1 MILED
6 KKEFFRLHAGLRLH
20 LSHFHD
26 NVSAVHNFH
35 SCHPVN
41 RLLYIREYAGNSA
54 YIYDYRADR
63 KFLMREHRL
72 YFYPCFREIDIFQ
85 ERNLAY
91 RSIHFNLELFGGG
104 DLFAGSPVRELSGTM
119 AEAVAE
125 LPADPWSVRD
135 CCRFN
140 AVLNELIAGLLE
152 GSEESSR
159 NPMLKNAR
167 YRELLDYVNEYL
179 SAELTVEELASF
191 MNMGRE
197 IFSRKFRA
205 DFGVAPKEFLTR
217 MLLRRASDL
226 LLTPNIRVKEVAA
239 RLKFRNEFYFSR
251 FFRKH
256 TNIPPGEYRRF
267 YRE

>member
-1 MILED
+1 MQMMPKNDRSLQA
-6 KKEFFRLHAGLRLH
+6 KETA
-20 LSHFHD
+20 
-26 NVSAVHNFH
+26 
-35 SCHPVN
+35 
-41 RLLYIREYAGNSA
+41 LLALAQGDPEFPAFLDR
-54 YIYDYRADR
+54 YRQA
-63 KFLMREHRL
+63 L
-72 YFYPCFREIDIFQ
+72 PQ
-85 ERNLAY
+85 
-91 RSIHFNLELFGGG
+91 
-104 DLFAGSPVRELSGTM
+104 
-119 AEAVAE
+119 VAE

-152 GSEESSR
+152 GGEESSR

-205 DFGVAPKEFLTR
+205 DFGLAPKEFLTR

-226 LLTPNIRVKEVAA
+226 LLAPNIRVKEVAA

>member
-85 ERNLAY
+85 A
-91 RSIHFNLELFGGG
+91 
-104 DLFAGSPVRELSGTM
+104 
-119 AEAVAE
+119 
-125 LPADPWSVRD
+125 LPAEPWSIRD

-140 AVLNELIAGLLE
+140 AVVNELIAALLE
-152 GSEESSR
+152 GDEEAGL
-159 NPMLKNAR
+159 NPMLRNPR
-167 YRELLDYVNEYL
+167 YRELLDYVNENL

-191 MNMGRE
+191 MKMGRE

-205 DFGVAPKEFLTR
+205 DFGLAPKEFLTR

-226 LLTPNIRVKEVAA
+226 LLAPNIRVKEVAA